1 MVGNVL
7 NGLSHLHGI
16 REKAHFAIGL
26 IRGLGGNLPEKTLD
40 EFAKSVLKMTGD
52 SGSDSNIAYNVTYDS
67 RADCIRTYVNEEIS
81 DSHIEPL
88 NNPSQLPIIK
98 TTEVLRGVDGI
109 KPWFDGRYKQPF
121 LLIGPDGCG
130 KSLVLKQ
137 CFMELRSTQV
147 AVIHCSAQ
155 TNPSNVIQK
164 LAQTCIQISSINGR
178 VIKPKECENL
188 ILFLK
193 DINLPKPDKWGTSQL
208 ITFLQQLITY
218 NGFYD
223 DSLEFVRLEN
233 IQIVGSMNPNITIG
247 RHKLPSRFTSIVRIF
262 SIS

>member
-1 MVGNVL
+1 MQETNDSSTDQL
-7 NGLSHLHGI
+7 NS
-16 REKAHFAIGL
+16 
-26 IRGLGGNLPEKTLD
+26 
-40 EFAKSVLKMTGD
+40 
-52 SGSDSNIAYNVTYDS
+52 
-67 RADCIRTYVNEEIS
+67 
-81 DSHIEPL
+81 
-88 NNPSQLPIIK
+88 PSQLPIIK
-98 TTEVLRGVDGI
+98 TTQIQRGVDGI
-109 KPWFDGRYKQPF
+109 LPWFDNKYRQPF

-137 CFMELRSTQV
+137 CFTDLRSTQV
-147 AVIHCSAQ
+147 AIIHCSAQ
-155 TNPSNVIQK
+155 TTPSNVLQK
-164 LAQTCIQISSINGR
+164 LAQTCMLLSSINGR
-178 VIKPKECENL
+178 VYKPKDCEQL

-223 DSLEFVRLEN
+223 ESLEFVKLEN
-233 IQIVGSMNPNITIG
+233 IQIVGSMNPNVTIG